1 MGSIATGLWLVLAAV
16 LATSDAAAQPRTGAA
31 ATVTEAPVGTE
42 PAADADQATPKEK
55 QKPKEKAGKKPDRF
69 RWEDHPT
76 VHLGKGTRI
85 DFRAR
90 FQGDLRASDAPID
103 AAEEDAGLDIARR
116 RVGIA
121 GEIRNAVDFQIEAE
135 LGSDDVWRDVYANYK
150 QLEAAQ
156 VRAGRFKLPFSLDEN
171 TSATNLDFVFRSRA
185 ASQLSPGRDDGIM
198 VHGRLLGRALAY
210 EAGMFAHD
218 GRNARTSH
226 TDRIYGGRTIAG
238 RVTFEPFRGEK
249 TWRSDLQV
257 GAAFTT
263 SPLEEGFSDLRGRTA
278 LDARFY
284 RPDIWVEGNRRRLG
298 LELRW
303 RPGPV
308 SLKSE
313 YMRVTDERRGQ
324 SVEDTDLS
332 PAIASGWY
340 VSGTWAIT
348 GEAKAGG
355 LDTPRRP
362 LLRGGIGAIELA
374 ARVER
379 LSFGCGADGGA
390 DGQTPSAG
398 PRADAIAGNS
408 DRVETIGVNWYM
420 NRWLKLQF
428 NVVHDT
434 LRDPSQGPR
443 PDTTGLWSRV
453 LRFQLSI

>member
-1 MGSIATGLWLVLAAV
+1 MSFLATGLWPILAAA
-16 LATSDAAAQPRTGAA
+16 LLTFDAAAQPSAIPD
-31 ATVTEAPVGTE
+31 APAVKPSTGTE
-42 PAADADQATPKEK
+42 PATAVDQAQEKQREKDKEK
-55 QKPKEKAGKKPDRF
+55 EKKWPGRF
-69 RWEDHPT
+69 RWDDHPS
-76 VHLGKGTRI
+76 VHLGKGARV

-90 FQGDLRASDAPID
+90 FQGDLRASDAPLD

-135 LGSDDVWRDVYANYK
+135 LGSADVWRDVYANYK
-150 QLEAAQ
+150 QLEEAQ
-156 VRAGRFKLPFSLDEN
+156 MRAGRFKLPFSLDEN

-218 GRNARTSH
+218 GRNARTSKS
-226 TDRIYGGRTIAG
+226 DRIYGGRTFAG
-238 RVTFEPFRGEK
+238 RVTFEPFRAEK

-263 SPLEEGFSDLRGRTA
+263 STLEEGLSDLRGRTA

-303 RPGPV
+303 RPGPLSV
-308 SLKSE
+308 KSE
-313 YMRVTDERRGQ
+313 YIRVADERRGQ

-348 GEAKAGG
+348 GEAKASG

-362 LLRGGIGAIELA
+362 LLRGGIGAVELA
-374 ARVER
+374 ARIER
-379 LSFGCGADGGA
+379 LSFESGADAGA

-398 PRADAIAGNS
+398 PRANVIAGNS
-408 DRVETIGVNWYM
+408 DRVETIGVNWYV
-420 NRWLKLQF
+420 NRWLKIQF
-428 NVVHDT
+428 NVMHDT